1 MRWLWYIFRAAWA
14 NLRTN
19 RMTTAV
25 AIVTTAFT
33 LACVGIFLLSYV
45 NLRNATGWL
54 QEDIKIIVYLDDR
67 LSREGTQELE
77 GKLKADRMVAGVLY
91 ISKEQALGEF
101 RAEFPSDSHLLEGLG
116 ENPLPASFVVT
127 PAPGYQSS
135 DAVSRWAERT
145 RTLAG
150 VVKVDYNQEWI
161 DALAGII
168 RYIELTAIGVGVI
181 LSAAAVAII
190 GNTIRLALYARRE
203 EIEILRLIGATRAF
217 IRIPYFIEGAFLGAC
232 GSALALGIL
241 KLGFELFRQQI
252 SSTGRF
258 QGIEN
263 MVSFFPLS
271 ICMAF
276 VAVGMGLGVAGSVV
290 SLRRF
295 GEGRG

>member
-1 MRWLWYIFRAAWA
+1 MRWLWYLIRAAWA

-19 RMTTAV
+19 RTTTAV

-45 NLRNATGWL
+45 NLRNAAVWL
-54 QEDIKIIVYLDDR
+54 QEDIKIILYLDDR
-67 LSREGTQELE
+67 VSGEETRELE
-77 GKLKADRMVAGVLY
+77 GRLKADRMVSGVLY

-101 RAEFPSDSHLLEGLG
+101 RAQFPSDSHLLEGLG
-116 ENPLPASFVVT
+116 ENPLPASFIVT
-127 PAPGYQSS
+127 PATGYQSP
-135 DAVSRWAERT
+135 DAVSRWAERA
-145 RTLAG
+145 RTMAG
-150 VVKVDYNQEWI
+150 IAKVDYNQEWI
-161 DALAGII
+161 DVLAGLV

-181 LSAAAVAII
+181 LSAAAVTII
-190 GNTIRLALYARRE
+190 GNTIRLALFARRE

-217 IRIPYFIEGAFLGAC
+217 IRIPYFLEGAVLGAC

-271 ICMAF
+271 ICVAF

>member
-1 MRWLWYIFRAAWA
+1 MRWLWYLFRAAWA

-19 RMTTAV
+19 RTTTVV

-45 NLRNATGWL
+45 NLRNAAAWL

-67 LSREGTQELE
+67 VSGEETREIE
-77 GKLKADRMVAGVLY
+77 GKLKADRMVAGVRY

-101 RAEFPSDSHLLEGLG
+101 RAQFPSDSHLLEGLG
-116 ENPLPASFVVT
+116 ENPLPASFIVT
-127 PAPGYQSS
+127 PATGYQSP
-135 DAVSRWAERT
+135 DAVNRWAERA
-145 RTLAG
+145 RTMAG
-150 VVKVDYNQEWI
+150 VAKVDYNQEWI
-161 DALAGII
+161 DALAGLI
-168 RYIELTAIGVGVI
+168 RYIELTAIGVGMI
-181 LSAAAVAII
+181 LSAAAVTII
-190 GNTIRLALYARRE
+190 GNTIRLALFARRE

-217 IRIPYFIEGAFLGAC
+217 IRIPYFLEGAVLGAC

-271 ICMAF
+271 ICVAF
-276 VAVGMGLGVAGSVV
+276 VGVGMGLGVAGSVV